1 MELFVSGVST
11 FSVVVV
17 VLAVAILYM
26 GVTTVP
32 QGSEYTVERFGRYI
46 RTLSPGLA
54 LIIPIIDRI
63 GRRMNMMETVLE
75 VPSQVVITKDNASVT
90 VDGIVFFQVLDA
102 AKAAYEV
109 TNLELAILNLT
120 TTNIRTVIGSMDLDE
135 LLSQRD
141 RINAQLLAVVDGA
154 TAPWGLKV
162 TRVEIKDM
170 TPPKDLLDAMA
181 RQMKAERD
189 KRAAI
194 LEAEGLRQSAIL
206 KAEGEKQS
214 AILQAEG
221 RREAAFRAAEARERS
236 AQAEAKATELVSDA
250 IARGNVQAL
259 NYFVAQGYIKAIGQF
274 AQSSNEKLVLFP
286 VEASGLA
293 GVIGGIAELVNQ
305 ARAPR
310 GPAPSSEHHGA
321 VPYTGNSGQ
330 S

>member
-1 MELFVSGVST
+1 MELLPSGVST
-11 FSVVVV
+11 FAIVVV

-26 GVTTVP
+26 GVTIVP
-32 QGSEYTVERFGRYI
+32 QGSEYTVERFGRYT
-46 RTLSPGLA
+46 RTLLPGLS
-54 LIIPIIDRI
+54 LIIPFIDRI
-63 GRRMNMMETVLE
+63 GRRVNMMETVLE
-75 VPSQVVITKDNASVT
+75 VPSQEVITKDNASVT
-90 VDGIVFFQVLDA
+90 VDAIVFYQVLDA

-109 TNLELAILNLT
+109 TNLTTAILNLT

-214 AILQAEG
+214 VILQAEG

-250 IARGNVQAL
+250 IAKGNVQAL
-259 NYFVAQGYIKAIGQF
+259 NYFIAQGYIRAIGQF
-274 AQSSNEKLVLFP
+274 AGSANEKLVLLP
-286 VEASGLA
+286 IEASGLA
-293 GVIGGIAELVNQ
+293 GVISGIGELIKE

-310 GPAPSSEHHGA
+310 GPA
-321 VPYTGNSGQ
+321 
-330 S
+330 

>member
-1 MELFVSGVST
+1 MDVLSSGVST
-11 FSVVVV
+11 FAVVVV
-17 VLAVAILYM
+17 VLAVALLYM
-26 GVTTVP
+26 GVTIVP
-32 QGSEYTVERFGRYI
+32 QGSEYTVERFGRYT

-54 LIIPIIDRI
+54 LIVPFIDRI

-75 VPSQVVITKDNASVT
+75 VPSQEVITKDNASVT

-109 TNLELAILNLT
+109 TNLEIAMLNLT

-141 RINAQLLAVVDGA
+141 RINAQLLTVVDGA

-194 LEAEGLRQSAIL
+194 LEAEGLRQAAIL

-250 IARGNVQAL
+250 IAKGNVQAL
-259 NYFVAQGYIKAIGQF
+259 NYFVAQSYIRAIGQF
-274 AQSSNEKLVLFP
+274 AASTNEKLVLLP

-293 GVIGGIAELVNQ
+293 GVISGIGELIKE

-310 GPAPSSEHHGA
+310 GPA
-321 VPYTGNSGQ
+321 
-330 S
+330 

>member
-1 MELFVSGVST
+1 
-11 FSVVVV
+11 
-17 VLAVAILYM
+17 
-26 GVTTVP
+26 
-32 QGSEYTVERFGRYI
+32 
-46 RTLSPGLA
+46 
-54 LIIPIIDRI
+54 
-63 GRRMNMMETVLE
+63 
-75 VPSQVVITKDNASVT
+75 
-90 VDGIVFFQVLDA
+90 
-102 AKAAYEV
+102 
-109 TNLELAILNLT
+109 
-120 TTNIRTVIGSMDLDE
+120 VIGSMDLDE

-214 AILQAEG
+214 VILQAEG

-250 IARGNVQAL
+250 IAKGNVQAL
-259 NYFVAQGYIKAIGQF
+259 NYFIAQGYIRAIGQF
-274 AQSSNEKLVLFP
+274 AGSANEKLVLLP

-293 GVIGGIAELVNQ
+293 GVISGIGELIKE
-305 ARAPR
+305 ARASR
-310 GPAPSSEHHGA
+310 GP
-321 VPYTGNSGQ
+321 T
-330 S
+330 